1 MENQLDEIIIT
12 HLPREVTK
20 LVIRGNMPLL
30 KAWRIY
36 LGISLRDAAEKS
48 GLDTDFFAGME
59 NKENMFSEELKKI
72 AQTLGV
78 DVDLLVDIDPIKDQ
92 PDIYC

>member
-1 MENQLDEIIIT
+1 MENQPDGNYIT

-20 LVIRGNMPLL
+20 LVIRGNLPLL

-48 GLDTDFFAGME
+48 GLDADFFSVME
-59 NKENMFSEELKKI
+59 NNENMFSEELKKI
-72 AQTLGV
+72 AQALGV
-78 DVDLLVDIDPIKDQ
+78 NVDLLVDIDPIKDQ